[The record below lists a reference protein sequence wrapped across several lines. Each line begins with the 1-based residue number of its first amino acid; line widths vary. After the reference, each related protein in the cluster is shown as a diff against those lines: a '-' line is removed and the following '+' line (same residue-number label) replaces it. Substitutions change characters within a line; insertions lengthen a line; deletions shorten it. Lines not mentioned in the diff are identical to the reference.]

1 MVDHF
6 YEPSY
11 ASGKAVPWAI
21 GLPSGEPFGIACLW
35 DRWIHPATGEQVA
48 SFTMLTVN
56 ADKHPVMRQFHRAED
71 EKRTPVVLDESQCE
85 EWLRADLAKA
95 TLMMDSSRMPELT
108 AKAAPSMPRS

>member
-1 MVDHF
+1 M
-6 YEPSY
+6 
-11 ASGKAVPWAI
+11 
-21 GLPSGEPFGIACLW
+21 
-35 DRWIHPATGEQVA
+35 A

-95 TLMMDSSRMPELT
+95 TLMMDSSRMPELA
-108 AKAAPSMPRS
+108 AKAAPSMRSS